1 MIIYLLKKILKV
13 IYYLIIIIFISGLS
27 ARDFIIQFRHKALL
41 LFKLLLLERKV
52 VFYQSPVQ
60 PLCAAILTLLSLHPG
75 MIESGLQ
82 RAACVR
88 QVIIDY

>member
-1 MIIYLLKKILKV
+1 MSLDDGSLWFL
-13 IYYLIIIIFISGLS
+13 GLS
-27 ARDFIIQFRHKALL
+27 ARDFILQFRHKALL

-75 MIESGLQ
+75 MIENGLEKS
-82 RAACVR
+82 ACIR
-88 QVIIDY
+88 